1 MLSNKLTGAAS
12 VWYEQYD
19 AGNPNHSLDD
29 FLNAFKK
36 RFTGG
41 RKAQTSLRDEFYE
54 ISKYTGTLE
63 EAYTHM
69 TELLSNLEDPHKEV
83 DQITTL
89 RKVIREPTIRLELD
103 RSEPKTLEEAY
114 AAVVNAAT
122 AVRSARA
129 SATTTNAK
137 SNNQPRPQSN
147 QRPGRE
153 IFRAQRTSFAPRPR
167 FNHMHVPPSAMHPA
181 HAASQVHAATAM
193 HPAPTIHPSQA
204 YAPPFMSQHM
214 MHAETQEEFP
224 RLARLDDDEYRR
236 CQEQGLCF
244 RCRQPGHRSRTCPG
258 LNMPQQSNTGRGNFR
273 NSDASRR

>member
-1 MLSNKLTGAAS
+1 MGSAS

-19 AGNPNHSLDD
+19 TGNPSHSLDD
-29 FLNAFKK
+29 FLVAFKK
-36 RFTGG
+36 RFIGG
-41 RKAQTSLRDEFYE
+41 RKAQTSLRDYFYD
-54 ISKYTGTLE
+54 ISIYTGTLE
-63 EAYTHM
+63 GAYSCM
-69 TELLSNLEDPHKEV
+69 TELLSNLEDPPKEV
-83 DQITTL
+83 ERIATL

-114 AAVVNAAT
+114 AAAVNAAM

-129 SATTTNAK
+129 SATTTNEK

-147 QRPGRE
+147 QRPGQGN
-153 IFRAQRTSFAPRPR
+153 FRAQQTSFAPRPQ
-167 FNHMHVPPSAMHPA
+167 FNHIHVPPSAMHPA
-181 HAASQVHAATAM
+181 HAASQVHAATVM
-193 HPAPTIHPSQA
+193 HPAPTIHPSHA

-214 MHAETQEEFP
+214 MHTATQEEFP

-244 RCRQPGHRSRTCPG
+244 RCRQPGHRSGTCPG